1 MVFRYL
7 GYQEKQNVSF
17 RRKQAQR
24 TSLRSVRGRAAT
36 KTGTIERGGLRELR
50 FRLDSAHQKLVTICA
65 KLVTILNEPQIP
77 EISSLRVLKINPYS
91 QV

>member
-1 MVFRYL
+1 MAFRYL

-50 FRLDSAHQKLVTICA
+50 FRSTKISNYLA
-65 KLVTILNEPQIP
+65 QISNYT
-77 EISSLRVLKINPYS
+77 E
-91 QV
+91 